1 MERSRTKYLQTKL
14 FRTMVRL
21 VFINCLSPSHHFLC
35 IVSGDYPQ
43 LSVSWWPS
51 DVSQRLLQCQV
62 RLWRPL
68 LRQVMTVLRRKWSQ
82 WRHTHDHG
90 VLGRLRS
97 TSNTMAITMDDMS
110 AANRNGYP
118 TTTSKTASK
127 HAQVWAEVH
136 RLHCISFADV
146 FNTPTH
152 IKRTNKRTNQQ
163 AKSKQASKIVMWCKH
178 TDALSSKSVLLI
190 CPCLP
195 TSLSAH
201 VPLLFLSFHSPYDCL
216 LLSQLN
222 LFLKGQMNERLN
234 LAKCL
239 HYRLYKIFPRFSKWE
254 RLLIFVLSTLRGPSE
269 LQTLIAN
276 EK

>member
-1 MERSRTKYLQTKL
+1 MTSSVTSGDDGPASQVEPVASHPRSWRPGAATQHVQHDGHHHGRHERRQQERLPNHDVQNSFQTCAGL
-14 FRTMVRL
+14 SG
-21 VFINCLSPSHHFLC
+21 SPS
-35 IVSGDYPQ
+35 
-43 LSVSWWPS
+43 PS
-51 DVSQRLLQCQV
+51 LYLIC
-62 RLWRPL
+62 
-68 LRQVMTVLRRKWSQ
+68 
-82 WRHTHDHG
+82 
-90 VLGRLRS
+90 GRVV
-97 TSNTMAITMDDMS
+97 T
-110 AANRNGYP
+110 G
-118 TTTSKTASK
+118 
-127 HAQVWAEVH
+127 
-136 RLHCISFADV
+136 

-195 TSLSAH
+195 TSLSAP

-239 HYRLYKIFPRFSKWE
+239 HYRLYKIFPRFSE
-254 RLLIFVLSTLRGPSE
+254 
-269 LQTLIAN
+269 
-276 EK
+276 